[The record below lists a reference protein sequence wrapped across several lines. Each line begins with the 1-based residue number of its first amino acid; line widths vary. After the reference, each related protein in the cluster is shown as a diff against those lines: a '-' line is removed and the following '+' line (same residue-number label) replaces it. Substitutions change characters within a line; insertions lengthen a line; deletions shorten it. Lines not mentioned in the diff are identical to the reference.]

1 MTLYAS
7 LVSILMVV
15 VAAGFVA
22 MPFFSTEAG
31 AAGGATDDSV
41 VLRAPGARQMFERQK
56 VDAYS
61 AIKEAEFDY
70 QMGKL
75 SDADFKLVRDKYAAQ
90 ALEAITALDTV
101 SVERARQVKEARRE
115 GRHPARIAFCPICGR
130 GVPPR
135 ANFCP
140 ACGQSLAEAV
150 A

>member
-1 MTLYAS
+1 MTLFAS
-7 LVSILMVV
+7 IVIV
-15 VAAGFVA
+15 VAAASFVA
-22 MPFFSTEAG
+22 MPFLGAEALG
-31 AAGGATDDSV
+31 EEGGGATV
-41 VLRAPGARQMFERQK
+41 MRAPGARQMFERQK
-56 VDAYS
+56 VDAYA

-75 SDADFKLVRDKYAAQ
+75 SDVDFKLVRDKYAAQ
-90 ALEAITALDTV
+90 ALDAIAALDTA
-101 SVERARQVKEARRE
+101 STTRTRQIKE
-115 GRHPARIAFCPICGR
+115 GRRPARIAFCPICGR